1 MSEVENTKNAGTSSL
16 GTSGKSSISPEERL
30 EQRRKALEKANAVR
44 SEKASLKR
52 REKEIQKKVYE
63 KYKEDLDRTEK
74 TVFGDKPLVGVAA
87 KSVPKPEV
95 VEEAPSGYLGG
106 MPPERTTEE
115 FPVKHIKIEKKR
127 NKKVILEWSDS
138 DSDVDDEAIQ
148 RAFKTGY
155 KKKPVPVLENKQ
167 ISKEEYERTLLQA
180 RYGQTVKK
188 VMEDQIDKQ
197 KQVINYYH
205 GWT

>member
-1 MSEVENTKNAGTSSL
+1 MSEVELSKNTEVNV
-16 GTSGKSSISPEERL
+16 GKSSISAEQRL

-44 SEKASLKR
+44 SEKASLKK

-63 KYKEDLDRTEK
+63 QYKADLDRTEK
-74 TVFGDKPLVGVAA
+74 TVFA
-87 KSVPKPEV
+87 KSVPKPEAPNEV
-95 VEEAPSGYLGG
+95 SAEAPSGYLGG
-106 MPPERTTEE
+106 MPPTPEKEE
-115 FPVKHIKIEKKR
+115 APETVKHIKIEKKR

-155 KKKPVPVLENKQ
+155 KKKSVETASSSKP
-167 ISKEEYERTLLQA
+167 ISKEEYEKTLLQA
-180 RYGQTVKK
+180 RYGQTVKR

>member
-1 MSEVENTKNAGTSSL
+1 MSEVENTKNVGKTGTSPL
-16 GTSGKSSISPEERL
+16 RATSISPEERL

-44 SEKASLKR
+44 SEKASLKK

-63 KYKEDLDRTEK
+63 KYKEDLDRTER
-74 TVFGDKPLVGVAA
+74 TVFA
-87 KSVPKPEV
+87 PKPEV
-95 VEEAPSGYLGG
+95 VEQGDLVSVVEQV
-106 MPPERTTEE
+106 PEPVVDAEPLTS
-115 FPVKHIKIEKKR
+115 VKHIKIEKKR

-138 DSDVDDEAIQ
+138 DSDIDDEAIQ

-155 KKKPVPVLENKQ
+155 KKKPNEVSVGNKQ
-167 ISKEEYERTLLQA
+167 ISKEDYERTLLQS

-188 VMEDQIDKQ
+188 IMDDQIDKQ
-197 KQVINYYH
+197 KQVIQYYH

>member
-1 MSEVENTKNAGTSSL
+1 MSEVELSKNTEVNV
-16 GTSGKSSISPEERL
+16 GKSSISAEQRL

-74 TVFGDKPLVGVAA
+74 TVFAPKNT
-87 KSVPKPEV
+87 PKPETPNEV
-95 VEEAPSGYLGG
+95 LVDAPESSTPAGR
-106 MPPERTTEE
+106 ET
-115 FPVKHIKIEKKR
+115 VKHIKIEKKR

-155 KKKPVPVLENKQ
+155 KKKPSPAPVSENKQ
-167 ISKEEYERTLLQA
+167 ISKEEYEKTLLQA
-180 RYGQTVKK
+180 RYGQTVKR

>member
-1 MSEVENTKNAGTSSL
+1 MSEVENTKNV
-16 GTSGKSSISPEERL
+16 GKTGISPEERL

-74 TVFGDKPLVGVAA
+74 TVFA
-87 KSVPKPEV
+87 PKPEAPNEVSAEASPGQIANALESSTPV
-95 VEEAPSGYLGG
+95 VSQRSG
-106 MPPERTTEE
+106 ET
-115 FPVKHIKIEKKR
+115 VKHIKIEKKR

-148 RAFKTGY
+148 RAFKNGY
-155 KKKPVPVLENKQ
+155 KKKPVFTLAPENKQ
-167 ISKEEYERTLLQA
+167 ISKEDYEKTLLQA
-180 RYGQTVKK
+180 RYGQTVKR
-188 VMEDQIDKQ
+188 VMEDNIEKQ

>member
-1 MSEVENTKNAGTSSL
+1 MSEVENTKNVGKTGTSPL
-16 GTSGKSSISPEERL
+16 RATSISPEERL

-63 KYKEDLDRTEK
+63 KYKDDLDRTER
-74 TVFGDKPLVGVAA
+74 TVFA
-87 KSVPKPEV
+87 PKPEV
-95 VEEAPSGYLGG
+95 DNELQASPGQIIDAPESS
-106 MPPERTTEE
+106 T
-115 FPVKHIKIEKKR
+115 PVKHIKIEKKR

-155 KKKPVPVLENKQ
+155 KKKPVLALAPESKQ
-167 ISKEEYERTLLQA
+167 ISKEEYEKTLLQA
-180 RYGQTVKK
+180 RYGQTVKR
-188 VMEDQIDKQ
+188 VMEDNIEKQ

>member
-1 MSEVENTKNAGTSSL
+1 MSEVENTKNVGKTGTSPL
-16 GTSGKSSISPEERL
+16 RATSISPEERL

-44 SEKASLKR
+44 SEKASLKK

-63 KYKEDLDRTEK
+63 KYKEDLDRTER
-74 TVFGDKPLVGVAA
+74 TVFA
-87 KSVPKPEV
+87 PKPEV
-95 VEEAPSGYLGG
+95 VEQGDLVSVVEQV
-106 MPPERTTEE
+106 PEPVVDAEPLTS
-115 FPVKHIKIEKKR
+115 VKHIKIEKKR

-138 DSDVDDEAIQ
+138 DSDIDDKAIQ

-155 KKKPVPVLENKQ
+155 KKKPNEVSVGNKQ
-167 ISKEEYERTLLQA
+167 ISKEDYERTLLQS

-188 VMEDQIDKQ
+188 IMDDQIDKQ
-197 KQVINYYH
+197 KQVIQYYH

>member
-44 SEKASLKR
+44 SEKASLKK

-63 KYKEDLDRTEK
+63 QYKADLDRTEK
-74 TVFGDKPLVGVAA
+74 TVFA
-87 KSVPKPEV
+87 KSVPKPEAIFV
-95 VEEAPSGYLGG
+95 AEQVEAPSGYLGG
-106 MPPERTTEE
+106 MPPTPEKEE
-115 FPVKHIKIEKKR
+115 APETVKHIKIEKKR

-155 KKKPVPVLENKQ
+155 KKKSVETASSSKP
-167 ISKEEYERTLLQA
+167 ISKEEYEKTLLQA
-180 RYGQTVKK
+180 RYGQTVKR

>member
-1 MSEVENTKNAGTSSL
+1 MSEVELSKNTEVNV
-16 GTSGKSSISPEERL
+16 GKSSISAEQRL

-74 TVFGDKPLVGVAA
+74 TVFAP
-87 KSVPKPEV
+87 KSEVDNELQASPGQIIDAPESSTPAGR
-95 VEEAPSGYLGG
+95 E
-106 MPPERTTEE
+106 T
-115 FPVKHIKIEKKR
+115 VKHIKIEKKR

-155 KKKPVPVLENKQ
+155 KKKPSPAPVSENKQ
-167 ISKEEYERTLLQA
+167 ISKEEYEKTLLQA
-180 RYGQTVKK
+180 RYGQTVKR

>member
-16 GTSGKSSISPEERL
+16 GTSGKTGTSPLRATSISPEERL

-63 KYKEDLDRTEK
+63 KYKDDLDRTER
-74 TVFGDKPLVGVAA
+74 TVFA
-87 KSVPKPEV
+87 PKPEV
-95 VEEAPSGYLGG
+95 DNELQASPGQIIDAPESS
-106 MPPERTTEE
+106 T
-115 FPVKHIKIEKKR
+115 PVKHIKIEKKR

-155 KKKPVPVLENKQ
+155 KKKPVLALAPESKQ
-167 ISKEEYERTLLQA
+167 ISKEEYEKTLLQA
-180 RYGQTVKK
+180 RYGQTVKR
-188 VMEDQIDKQ
+188 VMEDNIEKQ